1 MAELSVPLPD
11 LGEGLIEATIL
22 EWLVAEGDQVER
34 NQPMVEVE
42 TAKSS
47 LELPSPQAGRVL
59 RVYGEPGGT
68 INVGDPLI
76 VFEVA
81 DDTAGIVGTVPAE
94 EAPKRRVRLSAAL
107 DED

>member
-1 MAELSVPLPD
+1 VAELSFPLPD

-42 TAKSS
+42 TTKSS

-68 INVGDPLI
+68 VNVGEPLI

-81 DDTAGIVGTVPAE
+81 DDTAGIVGTVPAQ

>member
-1 MAELSVPLPD
+1 VAELSFPLPD

-42 TAKSS
+42 TTKSS
-47 LELPSPQAGRVL
+47 LELPSPQAGKVL

-68 INVGDPLI
+68 VNVGEPLI

-81 DDTAGIVGTVPAE
+81 DDTAGIVGTVPTQD
-94 EAPKRRVRLSAAL
+94 APKRRVRLSAAL